1 MDQPIVV
8 TEFRSRR
15 RRYAGPERRLAKPS
29 PLAIGL
35 AALVFAGIAFA
46 TLCPQSMRPHLGDAD
61 VERFGAYV
69 LLGACASLAFPR
81 RGSLVV
87 FAVAIAAFGLE
98 AGQLLVPG
106 RDAVFSD
113 ACVKAMGG
121 VWGCFAAQSSYALK
135 RKLFPSRRRR
145 RGSSVSVAASRMGA
159 RA

>member
-1 MDQPIVV
+1 M
-8 TEFRSRR
+8 
-15 RRYAGPERRLAKPS
+15 
-29 PLAIGL
+29 AIGL

-46 TLCPQSMRPHLGDAD
+46 TLCPQEMRPHLGNAD
-61 VERFGAYV
+61 VERFGAYF
-69 LLGACASLAFPR
+69 LLGVCASFAFPR

-121 VWGCFAAQSSYALK
+121 VWGCFAAQSSYALM

-145 RGSSVSVAASRMGA
+145 SRSVLSHAASRMSV